1 MANSEPNTQSAVDA
15 AGQPLPLVVD
25 LDGTL
30 VYSDLLWECVALL
43 LKRRPHLLLM
53 MPFWLLFHGR
63 AGLKRRLAERAAL
76 DPGQIVF
83 NKDLMEFLAAERAR
97 GRMLVLATAAD
108 QKLAE
113 AVAARTGLFHRV
125 HGSSNGRNL
134 KGKSKADLLRA
145 TYGECGFEYAGNS
158 VFDLPIWKIAA
169 AAYVVGSER
178 TARQAAAVTELRRH
192 FPREGGSFACWS
204 RAIRVH
210 HWSKN
215 LLMAV
220 PLLLA
225 HRVSWETVL
234 PTLAGMLLFGLGS
247 SGVYVLND
255 LLDLH
260 SDRAH
265 PWKSQRPFASGELSI
280 ASGIFTCLLLLGGAF
295 GVGALLLGTS
305 FAWVLACYLAVA
317 ITYSMWLK
325 TIAIFD
331 VFVLT
336 SFYAIRLFAGAVITE
351 TPLSQWFLGFSLFFF
366 LSLSMA
372 KRYSELLHAAE
383 LAESGASGRSYR
395 ASDRDLL
402 MIIGIASCFA
412 AIVILSL
419 YVHSSDV
426 TQLYARPQILFLL
439 CPLVLYW
446 TCRIWLKAHR
456 GELDSDP
463 ITVAIRDPLSY
474 GVAAASLAVMLLA
487 TGGISL

>member
-1 MANSEPNTQSAVDA
+1 
-15 AGQPLPLVVD
+15 
-25 LDGTL
+25 
-30 VYSDLLWECVALL
+30 
-43 LKRRPHLLLM
+43 
-53 MPFWLLFHGR
+53 
-63 AGLKRRLAERAAL
+63 
-76 DPGQIVF
+76 
-83 NKDLMEFLAAERAR
+83 
-97 GRMLVLATAAD
+97 
-108 QKLAE
+108 
-113 AVAARTGLFHRV
+113 
-125 HGSSNGRNL
+125 
-134 KGKSKADLLRA
+134 
-145 TYGECGFEYAGNS
+145 
-158 VFDLPIWKIAA
+158 
-169 AAYVVGSER
+169 
-178 TARQAAAVTELRRH
+178 
-192 FPREGGSFACWS
+192 
-204 RAIRVH
+204 
-210 HWSKN
+210 
-215 LLMAV
+215 
-220 PLLLA
+220 
-225 HRVSWETVL
+225 VL

-265 PWKSQRPFASGELSI
+265 PWKNQRPFASGELSI

-305 FAWVLACYLAVA
+305 FAWVLACYLAMA

-336 SFYAIRLFAGAVITE
+336 SFYAFRLFAGAVITE

-402 MIIGIASCFA
+402 MVIGIASCFA

-419 YVHSSDV
+419 YVHSAEV

-474 GVAAASLAVMLLA
+474 GVAAASVAVMLLA
-487 TGGISL
+487 TGGVSL